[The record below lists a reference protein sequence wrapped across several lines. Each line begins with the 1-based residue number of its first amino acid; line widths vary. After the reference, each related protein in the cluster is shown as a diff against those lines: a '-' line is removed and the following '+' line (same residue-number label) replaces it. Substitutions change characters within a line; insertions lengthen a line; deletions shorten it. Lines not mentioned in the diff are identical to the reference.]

1 MLKHVE
7 VTITSRAP
15 ISTKKTQATSSKSR
29 IFVQNSTSHSAVQMH
44 CKVDQSH
51 QIRHNSHGGF
61 LIFFFFKLTAKISSS
76 QSFTLAYVLPT
87 DSQKYVQFY
96 FALSEIQKEKRFR
109 IKTGMKPLTYGSYS
123 LISTF
128 SVICLKWSEVRSA
141 STCFTESHLQLQML
155 QIKIDIQI
163 SNLHFERGEK
173 EN

>member
-1 MLKHVE
+1 MFC
-7 VTITSRAP
+7 P
-15 ISTKKTQATSSKSR
+15 
-29 IFVQNSTSHSAVQMH
+29 
-44 CKVDQSH
+44 
-51 QIRHNSHGGF
+51 
-61 LIFFFFKLTAKISSS
+61 LILRNTFN
-76 QSFTLAYVLPT
+76 FTLH
-87 DSQKYVQFY
+87 F
-96 FALSEIQKEKRFR
+96 QKEKRFR

-141 STCFTESHLQLQML
+141 STCFKESHLQLQML